1 MICVMK
7 TEKQNYVDQSAELSK
22 FEEEWR
28 NINWVKIK
36 RDIFKIQ
43 QRIFRAEAKG
53 DKRQVK
59 RLSRLLLHDKR
70 VKLLSIHEVTQK
82 NSGKSTSGVDG
93 KVYLTDGER
102 MQLFYEL
109 CEENIM
115 LHKVKPVRR
124 VYIPKKNGK
133 MRPLGI
139 PTIKDRIYQ
148 YTCKLALE
156 PIWENRFESTSYG
169 FRPLRGQ
176 RDAIAKIYNNIRYNN
191 RQYIFEGDFE
201 ACFDNLNH
209 DYIMKQIGNFP
220 LKHII
225 GDWLKA
231 GYIHSDNFY
240 VTESGTPQGG
250 IISPLLA
257 NIALHGMEDALN
269 IKYKRRKRSDG
280 SYTFINK
287 SKYVLIRYA
296 DDFVV
301 LCKTKADA
309 LKVYELLE
317 SYLEQRG
324 LTLSKEKT
332 KITHLSK
339 GFDFLGV
346 NFKSHKTSKGFYVM
360 SCPSK
365 DSVKSYMNKARDI
378 FFSGLK

>member
-124 VYIPKKNGK
+124 GYIPKKNGK

-156 PIWENRFESTSYG
+156 PIWENRFESTSYR

-231 GYIHSDNFY
+231 GYIHSDYFY

-269 IKYKRRKRSDG
+269 IKYERRKRSDG

>member
-269 IKYKRRKRSDG
+269 IKYERRKRSDG

>member
-269 IKYKRRKRSDG
+269 IKYERRKRSDG

-287 SKYVLIRYA
+287 FKYVLIRYA

>member
-1 MICVMK
+1 MCLKVICVMK

-269 IKYKRRKRSDG
+269 IKYERRKRSDG

-317 SYLEQRG
+317 PYLEQRG

-346 NFKSHKTSKGFYVM
+346 NFKSHKTSKG
-360 SCPSK
+360 
-365 DSVKSYMNKARDI
+365 
-378 FFSGLK
+378 